1 MGMQNKRRGY
11 AKRRGFRPTVMGRA
25 GASGSPNSSILAR
38 ARLRLSARARL
49 RGLGYHRL
57 FPPEKCDRRGY
68 QALLAPMRQRKRP
81 MDTISC
87 IRWSVFGIC

>member
-38 ARLRLSARARL
+38 ARLRLSARAPPWTGLPSFVPAGKVRSAWVPGFVGAHAAAETADGYDLLYSLIRL
-49 RGLGYHRL
+49 RYL
-57 FPPEKCDRRGY
+57 
-68 QALLAPMRQRKRP
+68 
-81 MDTISC
+81 
-87 IRWSVFGIC
+87 